1 MVRTKNFSIKMRQH
15 FWTSEVIR
23 TTVNHMAMAGG
34 WGQEGDLELAEG
46 EGPAES
52 QGGSQGR
59 CVRVERS
66 MRT

>member
-1 MVRTKNFSIKMRQH
+1 MRQH

-59 CVRVERS
+59 CVRV
-66 MRT
+66 